1 MCRESLSF
9 VRADTA
15 EGVKQLDKMA
25 LTCLKNRLSLIE
37 SSHTCTTKARRRKTR
52 FSARRCT
59 ETPSP
64 LCRLRRR
71 SSLCTCGNRD
81 HVGFCE
87 RCLFFPSFFLFLVFL
102 LLSLL
107 YFNFFSRD
115 CHCGF
120 TLPHLSLTEAKGQ
133 QQGLG
138 LEIGLYIPVLVELS
152 ADCFNWRFHRRV
164 LNVHKGSGMLTRRN
178 ESQRVN

>member
-1 MCRESLSF
+1 MCRQSLSF

-81 HVGFCE
+81 HVGFVSVA
-87 RCLFFPSFFLFLVFL
+87 SFFLFLFF

-107 YFNFFSRD
+107 YFNFSSLD
-115 CHCGF
+115 CRCRF
-120 TLPHLSLTEAKGQ
+120 PLPHRSLSEGEGQ

-138 LEIGLYIPVLVELS
+138 LEIGLYIRALVPL
-152 ADCFNWRFHRRV
+152 
-164 LNVHKGSGMLTRRN
+164 
-178 ESQRVN
+178 